1 MELFKSLSSD
11 HMYVRFSLPA
21 DDAMVYLFPEW
32 SMGAA
37 AWKNRDAGMVR
48 VVNVAAVLQ
57 KARCRGT
64 GRAVLKIADPQI
76 PENNAS
82 FAVAYRDGQAV
93 RVEKTEETPDAELPI
108 NVFSALI
115 SGVCSLDA
123 AVQWMPGVK
132 IFGQKEALEGIFF
145 QKPLLIC
152 DYF

>member
-1 MELFKSLSSD
+1 M
-11 HMYVRFSLPA
+11 
-21 DDAMVYLFPEW
+21 
-32 SMGAA
+32 
-37 AWKNRDAGMVR
+37 
-48 VVNVAAVLQ
+48 
-57 KARCRGT
+57 
-64 GRAVLKIADPQI
+64 LKIADPQI